1 MKKWQKSQQGAG
13 EKDKGGKRERDTPI
27 FFTYFSNFFIFL
39 ATTWYVKKKNIRYII
54 KLENFAH
61 NFKCKWIRNTILR
74 MIATA
79 ADEEKGFQLFN
90 ILEA

>member
-1 MKKWQKSQQGAG
+1 ML
-13 EKDKGGKRERDTPI
+13 R
-27 FFTYFSNFFIFL
+27 
-39 ATTWYVKKKNIRYII
+39 KKNIRYII